1 MTTLVICVDRS
12 GTIGRTTNVPMP
24 VAGWEAVRSL
34 VTDVGLADPED
45 ASVNCLLEALRVARD
60 LRDGRE
66 EAVVAVI
73 SGESDSPIGAD
84 RSIAAQLSDLVDRYD
99 PSSAIVVVDSA
110 EDERVL
116 PIIESRVPV
125 DSVDRVVVRQA
136 HDIESTYYL
145 LKQFLADEQLR
156 STVLVP
162 IGVALLLLP
171 PLLYFLSP
179 AAAVAAVAGLLG
191 AALLYKGLAIDRL
204 VAGVP
209 ERVREALYA
218 GQVSIVTY
226 VVAGGLTLVGFF
238 FGALATADLDAGV
251 PVLVE
256 SMQFVHAAIPWFA
269 VAGLTAATGR
279 LLDELIRDEGI
290 RTPYL
295 NLPFVIL
302 AVGLVVRGFAGY
314 FLEQESVLDAL
325 TVAGI
330 AISPGQRLALL
341 IVAGIVVS
349 VLGVKVASGV
359 GSETLEDVIDSENEP
374 GRN

>member
-12 GTIGRTTNVPMP
+12 GAIGRTTNVPMP

-34 VTDVGLADPED
+34 VTDVGLGDPED

-60 LRDGRE
+60 LRDERE
-66 EAVVAVI
+66 DAVVAVV

-84 RSIAAQLSDLVDRYD
+84 RSIASQLDDLVDRYD
-99 PSSAIVVVDSA
+99 PTSAIIVVDSA

-116 PIIESRVPV
+116 PIVESRVPV

-162 IGVALLLLP
+162 FGIALLLLP
-171 PLLYFLSP
+171 PLFYWLSP
-179 AAAVAAVAGLLG
+179 AAALAAVAGLLG

-218 GQVSIVTY
+218 GQVSVVTY
-226 VVAGGLTLVGFF
+226 VVAGGLTLVGLF
-238 FGALATADLDAGV
+238 FGALAAAELDTGV

-256 SMQFVHAAIPWFA
+256 TMQFVHSAVPWLTI
-269 VAGLTAATGR
+269 AGLTAAIGR

-314 FLEQESVLDAL
+314 FLEQESVLPAL
-325 TVAGI
+325 SVGDVAV
-330 AISPGQRLALL
+330 SPGQRLALFIL
-341 IVAGIVVS
+341 AGIVVS
-349 VLGVKVASGV
+349 VIGVKVASDV
-359 GSETLEDVIDSENEP
+359 GSETLEDVIDSE
-374 GRN
+374 GDADRN